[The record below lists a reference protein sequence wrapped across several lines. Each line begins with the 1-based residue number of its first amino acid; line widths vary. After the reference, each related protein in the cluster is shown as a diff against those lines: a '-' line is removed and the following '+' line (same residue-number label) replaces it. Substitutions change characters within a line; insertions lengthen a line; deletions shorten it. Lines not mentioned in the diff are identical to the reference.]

1 MARGR
6 QTGISADDTVR
17 TADRSTYSGR
27 VSPTAA
33 PGLKSESIDKSINW
47 GVSPSAATATEP
59 SAATA
64 TPPCINDGSL
74 QTEAKACSQRVSRN
88 GELSANGRRRRH
100 DHLQGQSH
108 QQQQRKRLHRE
119 PLNFTRSVKHHCSRS
134 QVMTAFCR
142 RAAIY
147 SLRRRCLKR
156 CVLRQDL
163 AKSAS

>member
-1 MARGR
+1 MMARGR

-27 VSPTAA
+27 VSPNAA
-33 PGLKSESIDKSINW
+33 PGIKSESIEKSINW
-47 GVSPSAATATEP
+47 GPP

-64 TPPCINDGSL
+64 TPPCINDGIL

-100 DHLQGQSH
+100 DNLQGQSH

-147 SLRRRCLKR
+147 SRPRRCPKC

-163 AKSAS
+163 AK

>member
-1 MARGR
+1 MARRR

-17 TADRSTYSGR
+17 TADRSTYCGR

-33 PGLKSESIDKSINW
+33 SL
-47 GVSPSAATATEP
+47 PSATAIP
-59 SAATA
+59 
-64 TPPCINDGSL
+64 PPCSIYDVSL
-74 QTEAKACSQRVSRN
+74 QTEAQACSQRVSRN
-88 GELSANGRRRRH
+88 GELSANGRRRRQ

-142 RAAIY
+142 RATIY
-147 SLRRRCLKR
+147 SLPRRCPKW
-156 CVLRQDL
+156 CVLRKDL